1 LSLISDQVRQVQRF
15 SPAVRRLL
23 WFAVFVGLGRAVW
36 SLLFNLYLRQAGYR
50 QDFIGDLQFV
60 MAIASAAVA
69 PLAAL
74 LSNRLGRR
82 SMLLVGAILEM
93 LSLFASMWL
102 PQREAILAA
111 MLLNGVAFPLWIVS
125 YNPFLAE
132 HSALDERVL
141 LFSVSNMIW
150 LGTGMAGSV
159 VGGWLPGLLA
169 RAVGIVASRVLAPDG
184 VMAFRLAATAGILLY
199 VPALA
204 CLWTLRPGTYG
215 GSEALARL
223 PLRPL
228 PAGVPG
234 LVAAFV
240 VVSLLLGMGYGVYFP
255 FVNLYFREYLAAP
268 PGLVG
273 VIVGVG
279 QVAGVAGQLLA
290 PSLARRLGKVRAVS
304 LAQVAT
310 MPCLLGMA
318 LAGSLWAGAA
328 AYLGRFAMW
337 NMGSSSFD
345 AFQME
350 AVPDRLRAILNSV
363 AGIPSGVGF
372 NLAWALGGAL
382 GGRLIVSQ
390 GYPSIFLAAIA
401 FTLPGTVL
409 YLFRFQRLSAASPA

>member
-15 SPAVRRLL
+15 SSAVRRLL

-36 SLLFNLYLRQAGYR
+36 SLLFNLYLRQVGYR

-60 MAIASAAVA
+60 MAMASAVVA

-82 SMLLVGAILEM
+82 PMLLAGATLEM
-93 LSLFASMWL
+93 LTLFASVWV
-102 PQREAILAA
+102 PQREALLAS

-132 HSALDERVL
+132 HSALDERVP
-141 LFSVSNMIW
+141 LFSTSNMIW

-159 VGGWLPGLLA
+159 LAGWLPGLLA
-169 RAVGIVASRVLAPDG
+169 RCLVMVGFVLGPDS
-184 VMAFRLAATAGILLY
+184 VIAFRLAATAGILLY
-199 VPALA
+199 LPALA
-204 CLWTLRPGTYG
+204 CLWTLRPGAYG
-215 GSEALARL
+215 GSEGLAGLR
-223 PLRPL
+223 LRPL
-228 PAGVPG
+228 PPGVLG
-234 LVAAFV
+234 LVAGFV
-240 VVSLLLGMGYGVYFP
+240 VVSLLLGMGFGVYFP
-255 FVNLYFREYLAAP
+255 FVNIYFREYLAAP

-273 VIVGVG
+273 VIMGVG
-279 QVAGVAGQLLA
+279 QVAGVAGLLLA

-318 LAGSLWAGAA
+318 LAGNLWAGAA
-328 AYLGRFAMW
+328 AYLGRFVVW

-363 AGIPSGVGF
+363 GGIPSGVGF

-382 GGRLIVSQ
+382 GGRLIVGC
-390 GYPSIFLAAIA
+390 GYPAIFIAAIA

-409 YLFRFQRLSAASPA
+409 YFFRFRRLSAPSQA